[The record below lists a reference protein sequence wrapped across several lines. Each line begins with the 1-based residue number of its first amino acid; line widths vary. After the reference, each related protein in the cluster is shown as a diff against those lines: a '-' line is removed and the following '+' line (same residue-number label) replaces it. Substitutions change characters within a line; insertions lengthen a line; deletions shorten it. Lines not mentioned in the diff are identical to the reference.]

1 MSDAAKPDPADAA
14 SVLEETL
21 VLEYEFD
28 APPGKVWRAVTI
40 PALRER
46 WLPDCDLAGAEPE
59 SSIPGEEV
67 RYRLRESEPPFRET
81 QVTFRLEPNDAG
93 GTRFRIIQ
101 TCDDRAK
108 LPRAAN
114 TNCCLMRAA

>member
-1 MSDAAKPDPADAA
+1 MSDAVKPDRPDAD
-14 SVLEETL
+14 L
-21 VLEYEFD
+21 VLEFDFD
-28 APPGKVWRAVTI
+28 APPAKVWRAVTI

-67 RYRLRESEPPFRET
+67 RYRLREPEPPFRESH
-81 QVTFRLEPNDAG
+81 VIFRIEPNDDG

-101 TCDDRAK
+101 HACGMSAK
-108 LPRAAN
+108 LPQPAN
-114 TNCCLMRAA
+114 TNCCLMRAAA